1 MSHSF
6 GSSSAEVLPA
16 PIAPPEASAAF
27 TPAIPVVRAPGGKV
41 ALLQQFL
48 KFCVVGASST
58 VISLSVVYF
67 LIKIVHL
74 KDVLFHMLAGYPWL
88 QQLVHGN
95 ELFVQVAGTFGFI
108 FGLINSFYWNSRWT
122 FPQNNVSERRQQYFK
137 FFAVNIVGL
146 VLNWLVTFVLMQL
159 MKHGQEAATGLQVD
173 VAIFG
178 AIFVVSFWNFTANKF
193 WTFKH

>member
-1 MSHSF
+1 MSSSF
-6 GSSSAEVLPA
+6 GSSSAEALTA
-16 PIAPPEASAAF
+16 PLAPPEAP
-27 TPAIPVVRAPGGKV
+27 TPISPPVVTSPKSGKV
-41 ALLQQFL
+41 SVVQQFI
-48 KFCVVGASST
+48 KFCIVGVSST
-58 VISLSVVYF
+58 VISLSVVAF
-67 LIKIVHL
+67 LIKVVHL
-74 KDVLFHMLAGYPWL
+74 KDVLFHLLAGNPEL

-95 ELFVQVAGTFGFI
+95 ELFVQVAGTFGFV

-159 MKHGQEAATGLQVD
+159 LKHGQEAATGLQVD
-173 VAIFG
+173 IAILG
-178 AIFVVSFWNFTANKF
+178 AIVIVAFWNFTANKL